1 MVGTGDG
8 HKMSH
13 AIIGNAMTHIEN
25 HMHVVFLKKQK
36 KFSLL
41 NWNKNF
47 YVNLHKIYVKLRNFT

>member
-47 YVNLHKIYVKLRNFT
+47 YVNLRKIT

>member
-25 HMHVVFLKKQK
+25 HMHVVFLKKK
-36 KFSLL
+36 LKESFSAYRQT
-41 NWNKNF
+41 F
-47 YVNLHKIYVKLRNFT
+47 I